1 MQTHCVIR
9 FFAMAEVPV
18 AARSMLQLLHEDKT
32 AATFSIGSYFGQTF
46 YHRMIIPMAVTTL
59 LLSWLARP
67 SMTKAVPAGFSKF
80 QATYLSIWSMCV
92 AADWLQGPYVY
103 ALYAAYGFEKHVV
116 ALLFVIGFGSS
127 LLFSCFAGSVADKVG
142 RKRCCMAYCCLYIVS
157 CLTKHF
163 NSFWILVCGRITG
176 GMATSLLF
184 SCFECWM
191 VSEHMNRHKFSDS
204 LLSYMFGY
212 KFQLMYFVA
221 IFSGIAAEFGSDL
234 FEFSPIAKNSMI
246 YLGGNCVPFDM
257 ASVLLC
263 LALPLIGIFWEENYG
278 TANDNTRSM
287 TENLREACSE
297 LIFNLDSSKIC
308 LVVACFEGAMYA
320 FVFNWTPALEVGHQ
334 TPPFG
339 IIFALFMMACSCGA
353 ALSTLTA
360 TVHSANNRLIATFV
374 MGVFAFIAAARYA
387 STSTGIHSC
396 FLAFLFFEMCVGAY
410 FPSVGILK
418 SQIVPEQ
425 IRGTMYN
432 LYRVPL
438 NVVVLCLLLTD
449 LSMIAVFKTCAI
461 LLGTGLVAA
470 ASLTRTASTVSTVK
484 DK

>member
-1 MQTHCVIR
+1 
-9 FFAMAEVPV
+9 
-18 AARSMLQLLHEDKT
+18 MLQLLHKERT
-32 AATFSIGSYFGQTF
+32 AAPSAIGSFFGQTF
-46 YHRMIIPMAVTTL
+46 YHQMIIPMALATL

-67 SMTKAVPAGFSKF
+67 SMGAAVPAGFGKF
-80 QATYLSIWSMCV
+80 QATYLSIWSICV

-127 LLFSCFAGSVADKVG
+127 LLFSCFVGSVADQVG
-142 RKRCCMAYCCLYIVS
+142 RKRCCMVYCCLYIVS

-163 NSFWILVCGRITG
+163 NCFWILVLGRITG
-176 GMATSLLF
+176 GIATSLLF

-204 LLSYMFGY
+204 LLSYMFGF

-221 IFSGIAAEFGSDL
+221 ILSGVVAEFGADRYK
-234 FEFSPIAKNSMI
+234 FSPIAKDSMV

-257 ASVLLC
+257 AVVLLC
-263 LALPLIGIFWEENYG
+263 LALPLIGMFWEENYG
-278 TANDNTRSM
+278 AAKDSTRTT
-287 TENLREACSE
+287 TENLREACRE
-297 LIFNLDSSKIC
+297 LMFNFDSSKIC
-308 LVVACFEGAMYA
+308 LIVACFEGAMYA
-320 FVFNWTPALEVGHQ
+320 FVFNWTPALEFGDQV
-334 TPPFG
+334 PPFG
-339 IIFALFMMACSCGA
+339 IVFALFMMACACGA
-353 ALSTLTA
+353 ALSTLAA
-360 TVHSANNRLIATFV
+360 TMHSANVRLIAIFV
-374 MGVFAFIAAARYA
+374 TGIVAFIAASRYA
-387 STSTGIHSC
+387 STSTGIQSC
-396 FLAFLFFEMCVGAY
+396 FLAFLVFEMCVGAY

-438 NVVVLCLLLTD
+438 NFVVLCLLLTD
-449 LSMIAVFKTCAI
+449 LSMLAVFKTCAI
-461 LLGTGLVAA
+461 LLGMGLVAA
-470 ASLTRTASTVSTVK
+470 ASLTRTASTESAVGSSK